1 MINMIVAHSYK
12 PLRGEAHSRE
22 VRQCRPENH
31 RERLLG
37 VPENIGACTI
47 SDMTSDTR
55 ENALPKDTQED
66 LAELDF
72 APITNEEAFKVED
85 RTYLFGVHVDGVRG

>member
-1 MINMIVAHSYK
+1 MAIATV
-12 PLRGEAHSRE
+12 
-22 VRQCRPENH
+22 
-31 RERLLG
+31 G
-37 VPENIGACTI
+37 VDSCTVF
-47 SDMTSDTR
+47 DMASTR

-72 APITNEEAFKVED
+72 APITNEEAIKVED

>member
-1 MINMIVAHSYK
+1 MIA
-12 PLRGEAHSRE
+12 
-22 VRQCRPENH
+22 
-31 RERLLG
+31 
-37 VPENIGACTI
+37 
-47 SDMTSDTR
+47 DMATDTR

-72 APITNEEAFKVED
+72 APITNEEAIKVED